1 MKTKRILKFGWLPGH
16 WGLTGKIREVAEA
29 EYTLSGEEL
38 EKTKL
43 EINLAERS
51 DEEVAISLLEHEV
64 KYGRLEQKELDKQ
77 GATIRGEPWVDIKN
91 LETDPENP
99 RYGGV
104 ELDWN
109 RAFIDHLESHGYGPN
124 PDEDDTVNAWF
135 NDLCR
140 NIALDA
146 FDGVG
151 DFQERV
157 EDASPEAVRRTNLH
171 ADAIPVNVSPP
182 IDGATSIED
191 IADDDL

>member
-171 ADAIPVNVSPP
+171 ADAIPVNVAPP
-182 IDGATSIED
+182 IDGATSMED